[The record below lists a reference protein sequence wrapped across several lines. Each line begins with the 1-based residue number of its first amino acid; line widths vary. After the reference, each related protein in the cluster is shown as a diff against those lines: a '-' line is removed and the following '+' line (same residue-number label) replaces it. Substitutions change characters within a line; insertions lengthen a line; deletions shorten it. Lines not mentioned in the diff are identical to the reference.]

1 MAGSRSLAGMKF
13 GIYGLHKGENTE
25 PEAFARRARAAE
37 AAGFESIWVGDH
49 IALPP
54 DAPDDAY
61 DARLEAIV
69 ALAFL
74 ASVTE
79 HVRLGLGVII
89 LPQRQPV
96 LLAKQLTSIDRLSGG
111 RLTVGFGVGYLEAEL
126 GALGSTLAER
136 GARTDESLAAIRVL
150 WDEPTPHFE
159 GRFVSFS
166 NVIQRPRPVQAPHPP
181 IVIGGDSQAAVRRAR
196 DAGGW
201 YGWEQTPEQI
211 AVMRERLGPG
221 VEITLTPGPPGPIDP
236 DAVRRYEEAG
246 VARLVLQPPDTT
258 GAAMDEL
265 IASI

>member
-1 MAGSRSLAGMKF
+1 VKF
-13 GIYGLHKGENTE
+13 GLYGLHKGENTA

-49 IALPP
+49 VALPP

-61 DARLEAIV
+61 DARLEALV
-69 ALAFL
+69 ALAYL
-74 ASVTE
+74 SAVTE
-79 HVRLGLGVII
+79 RVRLGLGVII

-126 GALGSTLAER
+126 AALGSTLAER
-136 GARTDESLAAIRVL
+136 GARTDESLAALRVL
-150 WDEPTPHFE
+150 WDEPAPHFE

-166 NVIQRPRPVQAPHPP
+166 NVIQRPRPAQLPHPP
-181 IVIGGDSQAAVRRAR
+181 ITIGGDSPAAVRRAR
-196 DAGGW
+196 EAGGW

-211 AVMRERLGPG
+211 SAMRERLGPD

-236 DAVRRYEEAG
+236 DAVARYEEAG

-258 GAAMDEL
+258 GAVMDAL

>member
-1 MAGSRSLAGMKF
+1 VKF
-13 GIYGLHKGENTE
+13 GLYGLHKGENTA

-37 AAGFESIWVGDH
+37 EAGFESIWVGDH

-61 DARLEAIV
+61 DARLEALV
-69 ALAFL
+69 SLAYL
-74 ASVTE
+74 AAVTE
-79 HVRLGLGVII
+79 RVRLGLGVII

-96 LLAKQLTSIDRLSGG
+96 LLAKQLTSIDRLCNG

-126 GALGSTLAER
+126 GALGSTLGER
-136 GARTDESLAAIRVL
+136 GARTDESLAALRML
-150 WDEPTPHFE
+150 WDEPVPDFE

-166 NVIQRPRPVQAPHPP
+166 NVIQRPRPAQVPHPP
-181 IVIGGDSQAAVRRAR
+181 ITIGGDSQAAVRRAR
-196 DAGGW
+196 EAGGW

-211 AVMRERLGPG
+211 GAMRERLGPD
-221 VEITLTPGPPGPIDP
+221 VEITLTPDPPGPIDA

-246 VARLVLQPPDTT
+246 VSRLVLQPPDTT

>member
-1 MAGSRSLAGMKF
+1 VKF
-13 GIYGLHKGENTE
+13 GLYGLHKGENTA

-37 AAGFESIWVGDH
+37 EAGFESIWVGDH

-61 DARLEAIV
+61 DARLEALV
-69 ALAFL
+69 ALAYL
-74 ASVTE
+74 AAVTE
-79 HVRLGLGVII
+79 RVRLGLGVII

-96 LLAKQLTSIDRLSGG
+96 LLAKQLTSIDRLCAG
-111 RLTVGFGVGYLEAEL
+111 RLTVGFGVGYLQAEL

-136 GARTDESLAAIRVL
+136 GARTDESLAAIRML
-150 WDEPTPHFE
+150 WDEPVPDFE

-166 NVIQRPRPVQAPHPP
+166 NVIQRPRPAQVPHPP
-181 IVIGGDSQAAVRRAR
+181 ITIGGDSQAAVRRAR
-196 DAGGW
+196 EAGGW

-211 AVMRERLGPG
+211 GAMRERLGPD
-221 VEITLTPGPPGPIDP
+221 VEITLTPGPPGPIDAATVQAYA
-236 DAVRRYEEAG
+236 DAG